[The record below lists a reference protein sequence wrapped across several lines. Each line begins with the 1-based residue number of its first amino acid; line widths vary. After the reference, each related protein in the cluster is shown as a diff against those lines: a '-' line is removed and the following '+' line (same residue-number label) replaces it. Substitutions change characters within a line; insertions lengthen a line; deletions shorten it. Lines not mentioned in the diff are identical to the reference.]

1 MSVGRATQ
9 QPGGHAIGV
18 LNLDGIPP
26 KIALDQLMAISAIEK
41 VQMVELPALG
51 VLPDWLS

>member
-1 MSVGRATQ
+1 
-9 QPGGHAIGV
+9 
-18 LNLDGIPP
+18 L
-26 KIALDQLMAISAIEK
+26 IALDQLMAISAIEK